1 MSKPLITIAIINTFT
16 TAIFAYIY
24 NYYVKTKA
32 SQDERIEL
40 LVSKIHELERS
51 VNSLQQSLED
61 LEENINAKNNRVI
74 ESAIALNSKL
84 DDFIN
89 YSYDV
94 CDD

>member
-16 TAIFAYIY
+16 TAIFAYLY